1 MLEIDVVFAFFLIF
15 TGAAIVAT
23 LALFTR
29 QPLIIGYILL
39 GMLIGPYGLKFIEN
53 PDQLANISEIGIIF
67 LLFLIGLDM
76 QPQNLWS
83 TLKKATTIAIVS
95 SFVFASVGY
104 FTALALGYSM
114 PESVI
119 IGAAMM
125 FSSTIIAIKL
135 LPTTVLH
142 HKHTGELMVGV
153 LLLQDLI
160 AIVVLLALGNAGAV
174 ETNWFSSL
182 KTLLGLPLLLG
193 VSWQLVRRVFIPLLV
208 RFDRIQEYIFLLAV
222 GWCLGISQ
230 FAHFLGLSY
239 EIGAFI
245 AGISIASNPISLF
258 IAQSL
263 KPLRD
268 FFLVLFFFTIG
279 AAFDVTILSTIWIDL
294 LVLSGLYLALKPLVF
309 RFLLGNLSESKHLAW
324 DVGFRLGQNSEFS
337 ILIAYLAATSGLLS
351 AQGSL
356 LIQGTA
362 ILTFA
367 LSSYIV
373 VFNFPTP
380 IAINE
385 RLRRD

>member
-23 LALFTR
+23 VALFTR

-53 PDQLANISEIGIIF
+53 PEQLAKISEIGIIF

-83 TLKKATTIAIVS
+83 TLKKATTIAIAS
-95 SFVFASVGY
+95 SLVFASIGY
-104 FTALALGYSM
+104 VTALALDYSST
-114 PESVI
+114 ESII

-125 FSSTIIAIKL
+125 FSSTIISIKL

-153 LLLQDLI
+153 LLLQDLV
-160 AIVVLLALGNAGAV
+160 AIVVLMALGNAGAT

-182 KTLLGLPLLLG
+182 KTLLGLPVLLA
-193 VSWQLVRRVFIPLLV
+193 VSWQLVRLVFLPLLV
-208 RFDRIQEYIFLLAV
+208 RFDRIQEYIFLLAI

-230 FAHFLGLSY
+230 LAHFLGLSY

-245 AGISIASNPISLF
+245 AGVSIASNPISLF

-268 FFLVLFFFTIG
+268 FF
-279 AAFDVTILSTIWIDL
+279 
-294 LVLSGLYLALKPLVF
+294 
-309 RFLLGNLSESKHLAW
+309 
-324 DVGFRLGQNSEFS
+324 
-337 ILIAYLAATSGLLS
+337 
-351 AQGSL
+351 
-356 LIQGTA
+356 
-362 ILTFA
+362 
-367 LSSYIV
+367 
-373 VFNFPTP
+373 
-380 IAINE
+380 
-385 RLRRD
+385 